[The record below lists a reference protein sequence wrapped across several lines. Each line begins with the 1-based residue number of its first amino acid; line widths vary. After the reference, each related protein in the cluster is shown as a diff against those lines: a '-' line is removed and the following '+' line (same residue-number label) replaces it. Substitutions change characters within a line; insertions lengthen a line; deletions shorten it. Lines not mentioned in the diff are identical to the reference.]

1 MDLTKDYP
9 RSPRA
14 TLMGLPMLPRTIDK
28 ARASI
33 DGMLGE
39 YVFGE
44 KSSFDMALFDFLAV
58 KPDAFREGVRA
69 SADDA
74 AVENWV
80 KANARKFTPDEA
92 AVFARVFT
100 NDGDDDADRA
110 RFQERRAKLP
120 AHVQS
125 RVTGWVDL
133 LDVGEGRIA

>member
-1 MDLTKDYP
+1 MDLTKSYP

-33 DGMLGE
+33 GGALGE

-44 KSSFDMALFDFLAV
+44 KSSFDMALLDFLGVSPA
-58 KPDAFREGVRA
+58 AFLEGVRA

-74 AVENWV
+74 AVEKWIR
-80 KANARKFTPDEA
+80 ANARPFTSAQAEE
-92 AVFARVFT
+92 FARVFT

-110 RFQERRAKLP
+110 RFRERRQKLP

-125 RVTGWVDL
+125 KVSGWVDL
-133 LDVGEGRIA
+133 LDVAEGRIA

>member
-1 MDLTKDYP
+1 
-9 RSPRA
+9 
-14 TLMGLPMLPRTIDK
+14 MLPRTIDK

-33 DGMLGE
+33 AGKLGE

-58 KPDAFREGVRA
+58 KPEAFREAVRA

-80 KANARKFTPDEA
+80 RANARKFTPDEA

-100 NDGDDDADRA
+100 NDGDDDADRG
-110 RFQERRAKLP
+110 RFQERRAKLS
-120 AHVQS
+120 AHVQPK
-125 RVTGWVDL
+125 VTGWVDL
-133 LDVGEGRIA
+133 LDVAEGRIA